1 MAKQTKARF
10 DAKGLTGLGIEK
22 LVEILL
28 EEASANKALKARLMA
43 ALAGSAGP
51 EEIARLI
58 DKRLDVL
65 EQSRSRVNASK
76 ARELA
81 VELLGLARNI
91 VSELG
96 DADALSAT
104 ERLLRLIS
112 IYQGIMGRLREKSV
126 KLEKSFN
133 DAAAMAL
140 DLMAKLNE
148 AQQLKVVPLLE
159 AKRKKDTHYELANMF
174 AAVLCALTPS
184 AADQWKQMI
193 AADATAAAKPERK
206 SLAAIALLQTLAQ
219 HRNDLDSYAMLEELK
234 PENQRDTLAIARKLH
249 EAGRSQEALR
259 WLLSTPKGMR
269 MIEVNGMFVGVGPGF
284 QARERKLLE
293 AEIYDAMKDRDR
305 AQTIRWREFMDSLD
319 AQVLRAYISKLPDF
333 AEFEELDKAFA
344 LVMSSE
350 KLSAAL
356 EFLVEWP
363 RLDLA
368 SDFVMRNAG
377 KWSDV
382 HFDWIDPAAEVL
394 AQDYPVAA
402 TILYRSMIEDVLT
415 HRTSADYVE
424 GASFYLRL
432 REIASRL
439 PATLPFATHDSF
451 LARLR
456 KNHGRKYMFWNVVE
470 SAEFH

>member
-1 MAKQTKARF
+1 MAKHTKARF

-51 EEIARLI
+51 DEIARLI

-65 EQSRSRVNASK
+65 EQSHARVNASK

-96 DADALSAT
+96 GADALSAT
-104 ERLLRLIS
+104 DRLVS
-112 IYQGIMGRLREKSV
+112 IYQRIVGRLREKSV

-133 DAAAMAL
+133 DAAAMTL

-148 AQQLKVVPLLE
+148 AQQLRAVTLLE
-159 AKRKKDTHYELANMF
+159 AQRKKDTHYELANMF

-184 AADQWKQMI
+184 AADQWTQMI
-193 AADATAAAKPERK
+193 AADATAATKPERK
-206 SLAAIALLQTLAQ
+206 SLAAIALLQTLAN
-219 HRNDLDSYAMLEELK
+219 HRNDVDSFVSLEELK

-249 EAGRSQEALR
+249 EAGRSKDALR
-259 WLLSTPKGMR
+259 WVHMTSTGMR
-269 MIEVNGMFVGVGPGF
+269 MIEVNGMLVGVGPGF

-293 AEIYDAMKDRDR
+293 AEIYDAIKDRDK
-305 AQTIRWREFMDSLD
+305 AQAIRWREFTDSLD
-319 AQVLRAYISKLPDF
+319 ANVLRAYISKLPDF
-333 AEFEELDKAFA
+333 SEFEELDRAIA

-350 KLSAAL
+350 KLAAAL
-356 EFLVEWP
+356 KFFVEWP

-368 SDFVMRNAG
+368 SDFVLKHAD

-394 AQDYPVAA
+394 AQDHPVAA
-402 TILYRSMIEDVLT
+402 TVLYRSMIEDILT
-415 HRTSADYVE
+415 HRASADYVE
-424 GASFYLRL
+424 GAGFYLSL

-439 PATLPFATHDSF
+439 PPTLPFESHAAF

-456 KNHGRKYMFWNVVE
+456 KTHGRKYMFWNLVA
-470 SAEFH
+470 SAELY